1 MPSDGRCG
9 EGHRTVPK
17 ETAVTARR
25 EGWTMICALALGTQ
39 GVAGTWGVQSN
50 AGTQR
55 LAAFP
60 EVAS

>member
-1 MPSDGRCG
+1 
-9 EGHRTVPK
+9 
-17 ETAVTARR
+17 
-25 EGWTMICALALGTQ
+25 MISALALGTQ

-60 EVAS
+60 EVASWNHDKGSR